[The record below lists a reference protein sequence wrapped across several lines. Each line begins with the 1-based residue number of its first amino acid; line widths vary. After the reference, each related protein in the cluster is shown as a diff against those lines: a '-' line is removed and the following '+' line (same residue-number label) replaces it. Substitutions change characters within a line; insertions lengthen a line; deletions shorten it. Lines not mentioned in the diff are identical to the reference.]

1 MLKDIRNWDKNVVR
15 VQDKRLRFV
24 FLENEDY
31 IKKLNI
37 KLTEVLFND

>member
-1 MLKDIRNWDKNVVR
+1 MLKDIRNWDKNVGR

-31 IKKLNI
+31 IKKVEHQINRSS
-37 KLTEVLFND
+37 FQ